1 MMFLAH
7 VRMGEEGS
15 AQQLLTDHCKNTA
28 RYTGR
33 CLRGAGL
40 EQSGTLLGL
49 VHDCGKFKEEFQ
61 KYLVDP
67 NGVRGSVNHTFA
79 GTRLLLERYHASP
92 EGMERLAV
100 ELLAFASGSHHGMFD
115 CVDKK
120 RNSGFYHRLTQE
132 KTGYGECVENFF
144 DQCVSPEEMD
154 NLFCAA
160 AAELSQVFQR
170 LAEGCEDY
178 AENSFQLG
186 LLARLLLSALIEGDR
201 RDTAE
206 FMMGCSFELEEN
218 LGRIWENSLA
228 YMEEK
233 LSRLFENTAIGKA
246 RREISDRC
254 RRMAEETPGIYRL
267 NVPTGGGKTLSS
279 LRYALAHAKCWGK
292 RRIIFTSPL
301 LSILEQNAAVI
312 REYVGNDGIVL
323 EHHSNVLHTEEKGEL
338 DHRELAVENWNSPI
352 IITTLVQL
360 LQTLFSGQTTSIRR
374 FQSLCDSVIVIDEVQ
389 TVPPKMLTLFNLAID
404 FLAKICG
411 TTVLLCSA
419 TQPCLEKTDH
429 PLRGDIRD
437 VIPNDKLPWEPFRRT
452 VITDAGGRTL
462 EGIGEFAREHLE
474 QTQSLLVVCNRKDEA
489 EYLFSRLRDGAEMA
503 CHLSAAMCT
512 QHRRKVLAQL
522 RDALAAGRKCLC
534 VATQVIEAGVDI
546 SFHRVIRL
554 TAGMDSVIQA
564 AGRCNRHGESAEP
577 VPVYIVSC
585 QGENLGRLREIRETK
600 DATISLLDGFKRDP
614 ARFGCDLSSEAAI
627 RGYYQK
633 LYQGMTEGYH
643 DYAIEKPKTTLF
655 GLLSLNFDFYDENA
669 PWAGEYLLNQAFKL
683 AGSRFEV
690 FDGGT
695 RDLIV
700 PYEKGAELIGELAG
714 QSNPNPAFLADWVQ
728 RAKPYSV
735 AVYDWQLKRLGNA
748 VTEYAGVAVLS
759 EGFYDED
766 TGLILKSG
774 NTDFL
779 EV

>member
-1 MMFLAH
+1 M
-7 VRMGEEGS
+7 
-15 AQQLLTDHCKNTA
+15 
-28 RYTGR
+28 
-33 CLRGAGL
+33 
-40 EQSGTLLGL
+40 

-160 AAELSQVFQR
+160 TAELSQVCQR
-170 LAEGCEDY
+170 LAERCEDY

-186 LLARLLLSALIEGDR
+186 LLARLLLSALIEGNR

-218 LGRIWENSLA
+218 LGQIWENSLA

-233 LSRLFENTAIGKA
+233 LSRLSEDTAIGKA

-267 NVPTGGGKTLSS
+267 HVPTGGGKTLSS

-360 LQTLFSGQTTSIRR
+360 LQTFFSGQTTSIRR
-374 FQSLCDSVIVIDEVQ
+374 FQ
-389 TVPPKMLTLFNLAID
+389 
-404 FLAKICG
+404 G
-411 TTVLLCSA
+411 YSA
-419 TQPCLEKTDH
+419 
-429 PLRGDIRD
+429 
-437 VIPNDKLPWEPFRRT
+437 
-452 VITDAGGRTL
+452 
-462 EGIGEFAREHLE
+462 
-474 QTQSLLVVCNRKDEA
+474 
-489 EYLFSRLRDGAEMA
+489 
-503 CHLSAAMCT
+503 LSI
-512 QHRRKVLAQL
+512 L
-522 RDALAAGRKCLC
+522 
-534 VATQVIEAGVDI
+534 EAG
-546 SFHRVIRL
+546 
-554 TAGMDSVIQA
+554 T
-564 AGRCNRHGESAEP
+564 
-577 VPVYIVSC
+577 
-585 QGENLGRLREIRETK
+585 
-600 DATISLLDGFKRDP
+600 
-614 ARFGCDLSSEAAI
+614 
-627 RGYYQK
+627 
-633 LYQGMTEGYH
+633 
-643 DYAIEKPKTTLF
+643 
-655 GLLSLNFDFYDENA
+655 
-669 PWAGEYLLNQAFKL
+669 
-683 AGSRFEV
+683 
-690 FDGGT
+690 
-695 RDLIV
+695 
-700 PYEKGAELIGELAG
+700 
-714 QSNPNPAFLADWVQ
+714 
-728 RAKPYSV
+728 
-735 AVYDWQLKRLGNA
+735 
-748 VTEYAGVAVLS
+748 GVAS
-759 EGFYDED
+759 
-766 TGLILKSG
+766 
-774 NTDFL
+774 
-779 EV
+779 